1 MLTSKPI
8 LAYMVSIGTLVG
20 KMAFHGGTHVIR
32 NKSTNTM
39 KIKIGKTIFTAT
51 LYDNPTAKTFAALL
65 PITLNLTDLNGNEKY
80 VDLPVNLPV
89 DDYKPHK
96 INDGD
101 IMLFGS
107 STLVLFYQSFTTPY
121 RYTMLGKIDDTS
133 GIEAA
138 FGSGNV
144 ELTFEQ

>member
-1 MLTSKPI
+1 MLKTKYI
-8 LAYMVSIGTLVG
+8 LCNIVTIITPVGT
-20 KMAFHGGTHVIR
+20 MAFYGGTNAVR
-32 NKSTNTM
+32 NKRTNTM
-39 KIKIGKTIFTAT
+39 KIKIGKAVFTAIM
-51 LYDNPTAKTFAALL
+51 YDNPTAKAFTALL
-65 PITLNLTDLNGNEKY
+65 PITLNLTELNGNEKY
-80 VDLPVNLPV
+80 VELPTKLPV
-89 DDYKPHK
+89 DSHKPNM
-96 INDGD
+96 IMNGD